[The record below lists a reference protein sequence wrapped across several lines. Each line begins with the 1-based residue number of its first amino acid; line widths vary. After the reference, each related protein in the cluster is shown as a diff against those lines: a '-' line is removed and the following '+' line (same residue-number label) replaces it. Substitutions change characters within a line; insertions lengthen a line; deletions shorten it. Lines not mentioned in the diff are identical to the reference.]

1 MEAQI
6 TTRYRA
12 KYAVTILG
20 KDYQPNEEIVDPS
33 IDGKVLRRLAD
44 NGRVIL
50 VPHVHVPAPV
60 QAGEFGDDEP
70 DEPDEPEDDD
80 DGDDDGPEDD
90 GPEDGDEGDK
100 GDAPPVAPAD
110 VEGVAVAAVKAATP
124 VGTVGGPALT
134 GGALNAA
141 WKASF
146 AKHRENGETLK
157 GYLQRV
163 LQQHQIKANG
173 PVQELVNRLASA
185 GVQPGVAG
193 H

>member
-12 KYAVTILG
+12 KYAVTIMG
-20 KDYQPNEEIVDPS
+20 KGYAPGDEIVDPG

-50 VPHVHVPAPV
+50 VPHVHVPAPM
-60 QAGEFGDDEP
+60 QAGEFGDD
-70 DEPDEPEDDD
+70 DLDDDEDDD
-80 DGDDDGPEDD
+80 DKPE
-90 GPEDGDEGDK
+90 
-100 GDAPPVAPAD
+100 GDAPAAPVAPAEGGEPAD
-110 VEGVAVAAVKAATP
+110 VEGVAVAAVKAAAAP
-124 VGTVGGPALT
+124 VAAKGPILT
-134 GGALNAA
+134 GSALNVA
-141 WKASF
+141 WKAAF

-163 LQQHQIKANG
+163 LQEHQIKANG

>member
-12 KYAVTILG
+12 KYAVTIMG
-20 KDYQPNEEIVDPS
+20 KGYEPGDEIVDPK

-60 QAGEFGDDEP
+60 MAGEFGDD
-70 DEPDEPEDDD
+70 DVDDGEDDRDD
-80 DGDDDGPEDD
+80 DGDEPE
-90 GPEDGDEGDK
+90 
-100 GDAPPVAPAD
+100 GDAPAAPVAPA
-110 VEGVAVAAVKAATP
+110 EGGTPGDTEGAAVAAVKAAAQP
-124 VGTVGGPALT
+124 VVAKAAVLAGPALM
-134 GGALNAA
+134 GAGLNAA
-141 WKASF
+141 WKAAF
-146 AKHRENGETLK
+146 AKNRENGETLK

-163 LQQHQIKANG
+163 LQEHQIKANG

>member
-1 MEAQI
+1 MQVQAQI
-6 TTRYRA
+6 TTLYRA
-12 KYAVTILG
+12 KYAVTIMG
-20 KDYQPNEEIVDPS
+20 KGYLPGEEITDPG

-44 NGRVIL
+44 NGRVVL
-50 VPHVHVPAPV
+50 VPSVHVPAPM

-70 DEPDEPEDDD
+70 DEDD
-80 DGDDDGPEDD
+80 DGDDDGDGSPPE
-90 GPEDGDEGDK
+90 
-100 GDAPPVAPAD
+100 PPVEPPAAPAEGGEPAD
-110 VEGVAVAAVKAATP
+110 VEGVAVAAVKAAAAP
-124 VGTVGGPALT
+124 VPLAPAAT
-134 GGALNAA
+134 NLNAA

>member
-12 KYAVTILG
+12 KYAVTIMG
-20 KDYQPNEEIVDPS
+20 KGYAPGDEIVDPK

-50 VPHVHVPAPV
+50 VPHVHVPAPM
-60 QAGEFGDDEP
+60 QAGEFGGDELDD
-70 DEPDEPEDDD
+70 DDKDD
-80 DGDDDGPEDD
+80 DGDEPE
-90 GPEDGDEGDK
+90 
-100 GDAPPVAPAD
+100 GDAPAAPVAPAEGGTPAD
-110 VEGVAVAAVKAATP
+110 VEDVAVAAVKAVAAT
-124 VGTVGGPALT
+124 GHIGGPALT
-134 GGALNAA
+134 GSALNAA
-141 WKASF
+141 WKAAF

-157 GYLQRV
+157 GYLQRI
-163 LQQHQIKANG
+163 LQEHQIKANG

>member
-12 KYAVTILG
+12 KYAVTIMG
-20 KDYQPNEEIVDPS
+20 KGYQPGDEIIDPK

-50 VPHVHVPAPV
+50 VPHIHVPAPM
-60 QAGEFGDDEP
+60 QAGEFGDDEL
-70 DEPDEPEDDD
+70 DDDDDKDD
-80 DGDDDGPEDD
+80 DGDDDDTPGEDV
-90 GPEDGDEGDK
+90 PV
-100 GDAPPVAPAD
+100 APVAPAGS
-110 VEGVAVAAVKAATP
+110 VKPEAIQSAAVAAVKAVTAT
-124 VGTVGGPALT
+124 GHIGGPALT

-141 WKASF
+141 WKAAF

-163 LQQHQIKANG
+163 LQEHQIKANG

>member
-12 KYAVTILG
+12 KYAVTIMG
-20 KDYQPNEEIVDPS
+20 KGYAPGDEIIDPG

-50 VPHVHVPAPV
+50 VPHVHVPASKL
-60 QAGEFGDDEP
+60 AGEFD
-70 DEPDEPEDDD
+70 DDD
-80 DGDDDGPEDD
+80 DGDDGDDD
-90 GPEDGDEGDK
+90 GEPE
-100 GDAPPVAPAD
+100 GDAPATPVAPAEGGEPAD
-110 VEGVAVAAVKAATP
+110 VEGVAVAAVKAAAQP
-124 VGTVGGPALT
+124 VTVKVTIPAAT
-134 GGALNAA
+134 NLNAA
-141 WKASF
+141 WKAAF

-163 LQQHQIKANG
+163 LQEHQIKASG